1 VATSAALA
9 VLCGYAGGLLAVEIT
24 AGAPRDRALAG
35 VVVAVVHGASVG
47 LGWVAPRGMLGL
59 LLLTA
64 VAYAALGFPVALLGP
79 AALVAMYT
87 VAGRLRRRD
96 ALTALVVVEL
106 VLAVLLVLGPGN
118 HDLGS
123 LALYAGLVGG
133 AWLLGDVSRR
143 WRILAEENGRRAA
156 ELERARTE
164 LAAQAVALERLRI
177 ARELH
182 DVVAHSVSV
191 VAMHAGAGR
200 LAVETDPVAAR
211 SALLVIE
218 RTTRDTLAEMR
229 RLVTVLRE
237 DSSVDGASPF
247 APTPGLGDLPALV
260 AGMAAAGLVVDVRT
274 EGDLT
279 AVSPGASLAGYRV
292 VQEALTNVLRHA
304 GTARVRVDVQAA
316 GGLLDVTVEN
326 GPGDRREHPARDQG
340 GHGLRGMR
348 ERLDLYSGTLVAG
361 PTASGGWRVAARLPY
376 AGAGA

>member
-24 AGAPRDRALAG
+24 AAAPRDRALAG
-35 VVVAVVHGASVG
+35 VVVAVAHGGSVG
-47 LGWVAPRGMLGL
+47 LGRVAPRGMVGL

-87 VAGRLRRRD
+87 VAGRLPRRA
-96 ALTALVVVEL
+96 ALSALAVVEV
-106 VLAVLLVLGPGN
+106 VLAVLMVLGPGN

-123 LALYAGLVGG
+123 LTFYAGLVVG
-133 AWLLGDVSRR
+133 AWFLGDVSRR
-143 WRILAEENGRRAA
+143 WRTLAEENGRRAA
-156 ELERARTE
+156 ELEQARTE

-200 LAVETDPVAAR
+200 LAVDTDRLAAR
-211 SALLVIE
+211 TALTVIE
-218 RTTRDTLAEMR
+218 RTTRDALAEMR

-237 DSSVDGASPF
+237 DSGVDGASPL

-260 AGMAAAGLVVDVRT
+260 AGMAASGLVVDVRT
-274 EGDLT
+274 EGDLN
-279 AVSPGASLAGYRV
+279 AVSPGVSLTAYRL
-292 VQEALTNVLRHA
+292 VQEGLTNVLRHA
-304 GTARVRVDVQAA
+304 GTARVRVTVQAA
-316 GGLLDVTVEN
+316 DGLLNVTVEN
-326 GPGDRREHPARDQG
+326 GPGDLREHPACDQG

-348 ERLDLYSGTLVAG
+348 ERLELYGGTLVAE
-361 PTASGGWRVAARLPY
+361 PTVSGGWRIAAQLPSGE
-376 AGAGA
+376 AGG